1 MATYTVTARRT
12 GDWWALEV
20 PDVPGAYSQCK
31 RLGQAPDLARE
42 AIALVLDKD
51 EADIDVTVE
60 PQLPVEMAELV
71 DSIHRAREAM
81 EKIVREA
88 QQVQV
93 MAIHDLVNECHLSYR
108 DVGQIVGISHQR
120 VSQVL
125 KQGTVHPARRPTK
138 VKT

>member
-1 MATYTVTARRT
+1 MAAYTVTARRT
-12 GDWWALEV
+12 GDWWALDV

-31 RLGQAPDLARE
+31 RLEQAPDLARE
-42 AIALVLDKD
+42 AIALVLDQD
-51 EADIDVTVE
+51 EADIEVAIE

-71 DSIHRAREAM
+71 DSIHQAREAM
-81 EKIVREA
+81 EKIVREV

-93 MAIHDLVNECHLSYR
+93 TAIHDLVNECHLSYR
-108 DVGQIVGISHQR
+108 DVGQIIGISHQR

-125 KQGTVHPARRPTK
+125 KEGTAHSARRRTK

>member
-31 RLGQAPDLARE
+31 RLEQAPDLARE

-51 EADIDVTVE
+51 DADIDVTVE
-60 PQLPVEMAELV
+60 PQLPAEMTELV
-71 DSIHRAREAM
+71 DSIHQAREAM
-81 EKIVREA
+81 EKMVREV

-93 MAIHDLVNECHLSYR
+93 TAIHDLVNQCHLSYR

-125 KQGTVHPARRPTK
+125 KEGASHPARRRTK

>member
-1 MATYTVTARRT
+1 MAAYTVTARRT

-31 RLGQAPDLARE
+31 RLEQAADLARE

-60 PQLPVEMAELV
+60 PQLPDEMAELV
-71 DSIHRAREAM
+71 DSIHQAREAM

-88 QQVQV
+88 QQMQV
-93 MAIHDLVNECHLSYR
+93 TLIHDLVNECHLSYR

-125 KQGTVHPARRPTK
+125 KEGIAHPARRRTK

>member
-31 RLGQAPDLARE
+31 RLEQAPDLARE

-51 EADIDVTVE
+51 GADIDVTVE
-60 PQLPVEMAELV
+60 PQLPAEMTELV
-71 DSIHRAREAM
+71 DSIHQAREAM

-93 MAIHDLVNECHLSYR
+93 TAIHDLVNECHLSYR

-125 KQGTVHPARRPTK
+125 KEGAAHPARRRTK